1 MSKYVYLFQ
10 EGKADGNAQ
19 MKDLLGGK
27 GANLAEMANLG
38 IPVPPGF
45 TITTE
50 ICTYYYQHNG
60 EYPPEL
66 KGSVEEALHGLEQLM
81 GRKFGDP
88 ENPLLVSVRSGA
100 AMSMPGMMDTVL
112 NLGLNDQT
120 VQGII
125 KQTGDER
132 FAYDCYRRFIA
143 MYGDVVLGLKPQ
155 SKDEHDPFDVIIE
168 DLKQK
173 RGVQDDNQLPACD
186 LKELIERYKALIRER
201 KQVEFRQD
209 PHDQL
214 WGAIT
219 AVFGSWNNPRAI
231 AYRELN
237 NITEATGTAVNIQV
251 MVFGNMGEDCGTGVA
266 FTRNPATGENVF
278 YGEYLINAQGE
289 DVVAGTRTPQP
300 LNRHQ
305 KGDGMGPSLEETMP
319 EIYEELEGIRTKLD
333 RHYRDM
339 QDIEFTIEKN
349 KLWMLQTRTGKR
361 TGFASFKLAVDM
373 VREGIISKEEALM
386 RVDAD
391 QLNQLLRP
399 NFDPK
404 AKMDAVRD
412 GALLTRGLNAGPGA
426 ATGRVVFNAHD
437 AEEWARRGEV
447 VILVR
452 LETSPDDIRGM
463 HASRGILT
471 ARGGMTSHAALVARQ
486 MGKVCV
492 VGCSELEI
500 DYRSRR
506 MTVGDRVIR
515 EGQYLSLDGTTGE
528 VYAGQ
533 IPTRPS
539 DILRVLIDRSL
550 APQRSQIYQDY
561 VALIGWADEFR
572 RLEIWTNADQ
582 PNQAEEAIA
591 FGAEGIGLTRT
602 EHMFFEGNRIDAV
615 REMILAEDHPGRE
628 RALAKLLPMQKE
640 DFKGLFRVMRD
651 KPVTIRTLDPPL
663 HEFLPHDEKDIQK
676 LALKMGVSFEQL
688 QNKVTSLHEA
698 NPMLGHRGCR
708 LGIVYSE
715 ITAMQAR
722 AIMEA
727 ACEVALEGMAVHP
740 EIMIPLVSDVAEL
753 GNQREIVDSIARAV
767 MEECG
772 IKIEYRVGTMIEVP
786 RGALTADEIARV
798 AEFFSFG
805 TNDLT
810 QTVFGISRDDA
821 GKFLPAYLSSR
832 IWEHDPFSRLDQKG
846 VGQLMEIA
854 VLKGRSA
861 RPDLKIGICGEHG
874 GDPSSVEFCHRIG
887 LDYVSCSPYRIPI
900 ATLAAAQAAIKE
912 KWQKKKRS
920 EPRAAAPAAVAVA

>member
-1 MSKYVYLFQ
+1 MSKFVYFFE
-10 EGKADGNAQ
+10 EGNADGNAK
-19 MKDLLGGK
+19 MKALLGGK

-45 TITTE
+45 TITTD
-50 ICTYYYQHNG
+50 ICAHYYRHNG
-60 EYPPEL
+60 EYPQEL
-66 KGSVEEALHGLEQLM
+66 KSQVEEALHRLEKLM
-81 GRKFGDP
+81 DRKFGDP
-88 ENPLLVSVRSGA
+88 DNPLLVSVRSGA
-100 AMSMPGMMDTVL
+100 ALSMPGMMDTVL
-112 NLGLNDQT
+112 NLGLNDST
-120 VQGII
+120 VSGLI
-125 KQTGDER
+125 KMTGDER

-155 SKDEHDPFDVIIE
+155 SKDEQDPFEILIE
-168 DLKQK
+168 EMRNK
-173 RGVQDDNQLPACD
+173 RGVQFDNQLPACD
-186 LKELIERYKALIRER
+186 LKELIERYKGLIRER
-201 KQVEFRQD
+201 KKIEFRQD

-237 NITEATGTAVNIQV
+237 DIDGSMGTAVNIQA

-278 YGEYLINAQGE
+278 FGEYLINAQGE
-289 DVVAGTRTPQP
+289 DVVAGIRTPQP
-300 LNRHQ
+300 INKTQ
-305 KGDGMGPSLEETMP
+305 KGDSSAPSLDETMP
-319 EIYEELEGIRTKLD
+319 EIYQELDAIRSKLD

-361 TGFASFKLAVDM
+361 TGFASFKIAVDM

-386 RVDAD
+386 RVDPD

-399 NFDPK
+399 TFDAK
-404 AKMDAVRD
+404 AKSDALKD

-426 ATGRVVFNAHD
+426 GTGRVVFNAHD
-437 AEEWARRGEV
+437 AEEWVKRGEI

-492 VGCSELEI
+492 VGCGDLEI
-500 DYRSRR
+500 DYRNKR
-506 MTVGDRVIR
+506 MTIGDRIIR

-539 DILRVLIDRSL
+539 DILRVIIDKSL

-561 VALIGWADEFR
+561 VALMGWADEFR

-582 PNQAEEAIA
+582 PNQAEEAIS

-602 EHMFFEGNRIDAV
+602 EHMFFEGNRIETV
-615 REMILAEDHPGRE
+615 REMILAEDLEGRQK
-628 RALAKLLPMQKE
+628 ALGKLLPMQKE

-651 KPVTIRTLDPPL
+651 KRVTIRTLDPPL
-663 HEFLPHDEKDIQK
+663 HEFLPNDEQSVQK
-676 LALKMGVSFEQL
+676 LATKMNIPFERL
-688 QNKVTSLHEA
+688 QAKVTSLHEA

-708 LGIVYSE
+708 LGLVYPE
-715 ITAMQAR
+715 ITAMQVR

-727 ACEVALEGMAVHP
+727 ACEIAAEGLGVFP
-740 EIMIPLVSDVAEL
+740 EIMVPLVGDVAEL
-753 GNQREIVDSIARAV
+753 RNQREIVDAV
-767 MEECG
+767 AQEVMDQFG
-772 IKIEYRVGTMIEVP
+772 IIVEYNVGTMIEVP
-786 RGALTADEIARV
+786 RGALTADEIAEV

-821 GKFLPAYLSSR
+821 GKFLPAYLANK

-846 VGQLMEIA
+846 VGSLMEIA
-854 VLKGRSA
+854 VKKGRSVK
-861 RPDLKIGICGEHG
+861 PNLKIGICGEHG

-912 KWQKKKRS
+912 KRS
-920 EPRAAAPAAVAVA
+920 RQEEVEIAMGSVTTMS

>member
-1 MSKYVYLFQ
+1 MPKYVYFFE
-10 EGKADGNAQ
+10 EGKADGNAE
-19 MKDLLGGK
+19 MKALLGGK
-27 GANLAEMANLG
+27 GAGLAEMANLG

-45 TITTE
+45 TITTDV
-50 ICTYYYQHNG
+50 CSFYYQHGG
-60 EYPPEL
+60 EYPADL
-66 KGSVEEALHGLEQLM
+66 KTQTEAALHRLESLM
-81 GRKFGDP
+81 GQKFGDP

-100 AMSMPGMMDTVL
+100 ALSMPGMMDTVL

-120 VQGII
+120 LHGLIQ
-125 KQTGDER
+125 QTGDER
-132 FAYDCYRRFIA
+132 FAFDCYRRFIA

-155 SKDEHDPFDVIIE
+155 SKDEHDPFDALIE
-168 DLKQK
+168 EMRKK
-173 RGVQDDNQLPACD
+173 RGVEFDNQLPACD
-186 LKELIERYKALIRER
+186 LKELIERYKGLIRER
-201 KQVEFRQD
+201 KKVEFRQD
-209 PHDQL
+209 PWDQL

-237 NITEATGTAVNIQV
+237 NIPEAMGTAVNVQA
-251 MVFGNMGEDCGTGVA
+251 MVFGNLGDDCGTGVA

-278 YGEYLINAQGE
+278 FGEYLINAQGE
-289 DVVAGTRTPQP
+289 DVVAGIRTPQP
-300 LNRHQ
+300 INRYQ
-305 KGDGMGPSLEETMP
+305 KGDSSGPSLEETMP
-319 EIYEELEGIRTKLD
+319 EIYTQLEAIRTRLD
-333 RHYRDM
+333 GHYRDM
-339 QDIEFTIEKN
+339 QDIEFTIEKD

-361 TGFASFKLAVDM
+361 TGFASFKIAVDM
-373 VREGIISKEEALM
+373 AREGKISKEEALM
-386 RVDAD
+386 RVDPD
-391 QLNQLLRP
+391 QLDQLLRP
-399 NFDPK
+399 TFEPK
-404 AKMDAVRD
+404 AQRDAVKD
-412 GALLTRGLNAGPGA
+412 GFLLARGLNAGPGA

-486 MGKVCV
+486 MGKVCI
-492 VGCSELEI
+492 VGCGELEI
-500 DYRSRR
+500 DYHSRR
-506 MTVGDRVIR
+506 MTIGDRVIR
-515 EGQYLSLDGTTGE
+515 EGQWLSLDGSAGE

-539 DILRVLIDRSL
+539 EILRVIIDKSL

-561 VALIGWADEFR
+561 VALMGWADEFR

-602 EHMFFEGNRIDAV
+602 EHMFFEDNRIDAV
-615 REMILAEDHPGRE
+615 REMILAEDHAGRE

-640 DFKGLFRVMRD
+640 DFKGLFKVMRE

-663 HEFLPHDEKDIQK
+663 HEFLPVDEKDIQK
-676 LALKMGVSFEQL
+676 LALKMGVPFEQL
-688 QNKVTSLHEA
+688 QAKVTSLHES

-708 LGIVYSE
+708 LGVVYSE

-727 ACEVALEGMAVHP
+727 ACEIAREGGEVQP
-740 EIMIPLVSDVAEL
+740 EIMIPLVGDVAEL
-753 GNQREIVDSIARAV
+753 KNQREVVDAIAQEV
-767 MEECG
+767 MR
-772 IKIEYRVGTMIEVP
+772 EYEIDVEYHVGTMIEVP
-786 RGALTADEIARV
+786 RGALTANEIAEV

-810 QTVFGISRDDA
+810 QTTFGISRDDA
-821 GKFLPAYLSSR
+821 GKFLPAYLASK
-832 IWEHDPFSRLDQKG
+832 IWEHDPFSRLDRKG

-854 VLKGRSA
+854 VNKGRCV

-874 GDPSSVEFCHRIG
+874 GEPSSVEYCHQIG

-900 ATLAAAQAAIKE
+900 ATLAAAQAAIRE
-912 KWQKKKRS
+912 KRGRQQGS
-920 EPRAAAPAAVAVA
+920 PVVLGVVAAKV